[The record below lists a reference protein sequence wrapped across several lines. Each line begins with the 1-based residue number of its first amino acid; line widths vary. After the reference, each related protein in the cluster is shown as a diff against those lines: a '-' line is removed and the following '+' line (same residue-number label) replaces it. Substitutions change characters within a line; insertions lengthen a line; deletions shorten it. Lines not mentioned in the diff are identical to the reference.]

1 MRNPFQLN
9 WPTYRVFRSISA
21 SAMLW
26 SVIAICP
33 TSANAQLAVESEAP
47 ATPESAA
54 DKEKAL
60 TDFELMQVFVDTF
73 HQVEQ
78 NYVKDVERRELV
90 EAAIRGM
97 LTELDPYSNYIS
109 PDDLSRFDEE
119 INQEFGGIG
128 IQVNLDP
135 ETRSIIVVS
144 PIPGTPAYNAGIRA
158 GDRITKIAGK
168 KVSDF
173 EIGNELDSAISLMRG
188 KPGEPIEITYVPAIG
203 DNARVPLA
211 ATKDA
216 DSTKTESEKKDD
228 EKKAEE
234 KPADD
239 DHEEADPEALE
250 PKTGPEP
257 KTVTV
262 KREIINVATIMGDHY
277 NKDDSWNF
285 FADEDK
291 KIGYIRLTHFT
302 QKTTQ
307 ELRDALRTLKKQG
320 MQALILD
327 LRFNPG
333 GLLST
338 ATEVSD
344 LFIES
349 GKIVSTKGRN
359 TKERVWTAVKPGTYS
374 DFPMAVLVNRYSA
387 SASEI
392 VSASLQDHKRAVVIG
407 ERTWGKG
414 SVQNV
419 IEMEHGH
426 SALKLT
432 TASYHR
438 PSGKNIHRFPGATEQ
453 DEWGVMPD
461 DGYIVRFSPE
471 QIRSYLEYRRDR
483 DILNQKDPPKSEFV
497 DVQLDKAIEY
507 LTEKLDEPATEK
519 GSDKSEEDSEKKET
533 KKEDGKKAAQLHQ
546 FHPAF
551 TTG

>member
-1 MRNPFQLN
+1 MHNPLRIDSTKRPSSG
-9 WPTYRVFRSISA
+9 WRDLLAI
-21 SAMLW
+21 ML
-26 SVIAICP
+26 
-33 TSANAQLAVESEAP
+33 TLAVLSGASPVIMAQEADDSEVK
-47 ATPESAA
+47 TE
-54 DKEKAL
+54 EKADPNKPM
-60 TDFELMQVFVDTF
+60 TDYELMQVFVDTF

-78 NYVKDVERRELV
+78 NYVKDVERRKLV

-128 IQVNLDP
+128 IQVNLDRD
-135 ETRSIIVVS
+135 TRSIIVVS

-158 GDRITKIAGK
+158 GDRITQIAGK

-173 EIGNELDSAISLMRG
+173 EVGNELDSAISLMRG
-188 KPGEPIEITYVPAIG
+188 KAGEPIEITYIPSVA
-203 DNARVPLA
+203 
-211 ATKDA
+211 DA
-216 DSTKTESEKKDD
+216 KKPGEKTEEGKTT
-228 EKKAEE
+228 E
-234 KPADD
+234 KPDD
-239 DHEEADPEALE
+239 AAHDEEDPAT
-250 PKTGPEP
+250 PQPITGAQP

-285 FADEDK
+285 FVDESK
-291 KIGYIRLTHFT
+291 KIGYVRLTHFT

-307 ELRDALRTLKKQG
+307 ELRDALKTLKKQG
-320 MQALILD
+320 MRALILD

-344 LFIES
+344 LFIET

-359 TKERVWTAVKPGTYS
+359 TKERVWNAVKPGTYS

-419 IEMEHGH
+419 IEMENGS

-438 PSGKNIHRFPGATEQ
+438 PSGKNIHRFPGASEE

-461 DGYIVRFSPE
+461 DGYVVKFTPD
-471 QIRSYLEYRRDR
+471 QIRDYMEHRRIR
-483 DILNQKDPPKSEFV
+483 DILNQQDPPKSEFV
-497 DVQLDKAIEY
+497 DTQLNKAIEE
-507 LTEKLDEPATEK
+507 LTAKLDHPTDTKDSAK
-519 GSDKSEEDSEKKET
+519 SDEADERKDAASEDK
-533 KKEDGKKAAQLHQ
+533 KKAAMLGS

>member
-1 MRNPFQLN
+1 MARLLRCYSACQFPSSARLIIFCSMALF
-9 WPTYRVFRSISA
+9 VAISP
-21 SAMLW
+21 
-26 SVIAICP
+26 I
-33 TSANAQLAVESEAP
+33 TTQAQQTAETETPVVAEDA
-47 ATPESAA
+47 ATTQTKPLS
-54 DKEKAL
+54 DYK
-60 TDFELMQVFVDTF
+60 LMQVFVDTF

-78 NYVKDVERRELV
+78 NYVKGVERRELV

-109 PDDLSRFDEE
+109 PDDLARFDEE
-119 INQEFGGIG
+119 VNQEFGGIG

-135 ETRSIIVVS
+135 GTRSIVVVS

-158 GDRITKIAGK
+158 GDRIIKIAGK

-173 EIGNELDSAISLMRG
+173 ETGSELDTAVSLMRG
-188 KPGEPIEITYVPAIG
+188 KPGEAIEISYIPA
-203 DNARVPLA
+203 
-211 ATKDA
+211 TA
-216 DSTKTESEKKDD
+216 DDVKTEAKADAAEVEVSD
-228 EKKAEE
+228 E
-234 KPADD
+234 D
-239 DHEEADPEALE
+239 EAQVAE
-250 PKTGPEP
+250 PKTDLSA

-277 NKDDSWNF
+277 NKDDSWNYF
-285 FADEDK
+285 VDEAQ

-307 ELRDALRTLKKQG
+307 ELRDALRALKKKG
-320 MQALILD
+320 MRALILD

-419 IEMEHGH
+419 IELENGS

-438 PSGKNIHRFPGATEQ
+438 PSGKNIHRFPNATED
-453 DEWGVMPD
+453 DEWGVIPD
-461 DGYIVRFSPE
+461 EGFVVKFTPE
-471 QIRSYLEYRRDR
+471 QIRDYMDYRRER
-483 DILNQKDPPKSEFV
+483 DVLNQKDPPKSDFV
-497 DVQLDKAIEY
+497 DVQLNKAVEY
-507 LTEKLDEPATEK
+507 LTGKLASPDEAQK
-519 GSDKSEEDSEKKET
+519 DSAKSDESKDAQEKKT
-533 KKEDGKKAAQLHQ
+533 EDGKKAAQLQQ